1 VNKDNQKLV
10 RNIKLYEPVLT
21 IIKMDFETLSGN
33 EKRPKASSQVLRACY
48 KLLALFCFEDP
59 IAQTIL
65 EPYLKMFLKHMKKAA
80 NSNIHL
86 VILEYFKNNKKILL
100 NQKLVQKTINLM
112 VTYIDE
118 NDDLSQKV
126 SSLYSLRIF
135 LRLRQKVIKQNQTIL
150 INILGNP
157 NFKNLIFPVGNKSK
171 VGELMSIVEKF
182 GEELNNDE
190 SGDVRVPQELEYFS
204 VMLQLMALCSEE
216 KNAASES
223 RCQTLF
229 PLR

>member
-1 VNKDNQKLV
+1 
-10 RNIKLYEPVLT
+10 
-21 IIKMDFETLSGN
+21 MDFETVSGN
-33 EKRPKASSQVLRACY
+33 EKRPKGSSQVLKACY

-59 IAQTIL
+59 NAQIIL
-65 EPYLKMFLKHMKKAA
+65 EPYLRMFMKHMKRAA

-86 VILEYFKNNKKILL
+86 VILEYFKNNKRILL
-100 NQKLVQKTINLM
+100 NQKLVQKTIQLM
-112 VTYIDE
+112 VTYIEDNE
-118 NDDLSQKV
+118 DLSQKV

-157 NFKNLIFPVGNKSK
+157 NFKNLIFPVGNRAR
-171 VGELMSIVEKF
+171 VDELMEKVISF
-182 GEELNNDE
+182 GEELNHDNSE
-190 SGDVRVPQELEYFS
+190 DVRVPQEIEYFS
-204 VMLQLMALCSEE
+204 VLLQLMALCSEE

-229 PLR
+229 PLRYFK